1 MKHMNKKLLLPLL
14 LALMASC
21 SRVNVASQDHYRQQH
36 MRHGVVPLSSGTQKK
51 MNETAVM
58 RGKALYEKNC
68 LSCHGKTGQGDGPL
82 AKNSE
87 HKPANLQKLV
97 REVPN
102 FMFFISISQWQGDMP
117 GWKEQFN
124 EVEREELVAYIKT
137 FK

>member
-1 MKHMNKKLLLPLL
+1 MNKKIFSLLL
-14 LALMASC
+14 LAFIASC
-21 SRVNVASQDHYRQQH
+21 SRVNVASQDHYKEQH
-36 MRHGVVPLSSGTQKK
+36 MRHGVVPLGNSIQKN
-51 MNETAVM
+51 MSQTAVM

-68 LSCHGKTGQGDGPL
+68 LSCHGKSGQGDGPL
-82 AKNSE
+82 AKNNE
-87 HKPANLQKLV
+87 HRPANLQKLV